1 MRLRGVFRPTE
12 AIDRFIARQR
22 EREGA
27 RHG

>member
-1 MRLRGVFRPTE
+1 MRLRGVFRATE
-12 AIDRFIARQR
+12 AIDKFITRQR